1 MNNYYNT
8 VEFQAIQFLNND
20 DMEEIENH
28 PSIIPSIMCFA
39 EVSDNPEYDEDG
51 KRIANEIS
59 SFNIRHKDSPDEIE
73 SWQEVRK
80 GHYVIFI
87 EDDFYKVLNPAV
99 FERNFRKKD

>member
-8 VEFQAIQFLNND
+8 AEFQAIQFLNND
-20 DMEEIENH
+20 DREEIISH
-28 PSIIPSIMCFA
+28 PSIIPSRIFWS
-39 EVSDNPEYDEDG
+39 EVSDNPEFDEEG
-51 KRIANEIS
+51 KRIVNEIS
-59 SFNIRHKDSPDEIE
+59 GFNIRHVDSPDEIE